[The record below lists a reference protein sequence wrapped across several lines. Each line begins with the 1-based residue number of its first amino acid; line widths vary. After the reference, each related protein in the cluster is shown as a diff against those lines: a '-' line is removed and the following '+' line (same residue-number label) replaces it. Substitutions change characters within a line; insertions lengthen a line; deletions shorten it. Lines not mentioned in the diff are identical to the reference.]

1 MNLLTGKAHRSK
13 ARNAVYSLLAWAQI
27 ILQVVLPLFSF
38 ASVSARAD
46 DQPRAHADTLPSSA
60 AVSATA
66 PDALPASATLSTVAT
81 SLSSSGAAGL
91 TGSARTAAAGYAA
104 SSAQTWLNQ
113 FGTAR
118 IQLNVDENGN
128 WDDSAFD
135 FLAPLY
141 DNKKSLL
148 FTQLGLRAPD
158 GRTTGNIGM
167 GVRTFYREDWMFGA
181 NVFMDDDFTGKNRR
195 IGIGAEAWTNNLKF
209 SANTYMGTTTWHQ
222 SRDFADYNEKPADGY
237 DIRAEGYL
245 PAWPQLGGKLM
256 YEQYYGENVALFDKD
271 HL

>member
-1 MNLLTGKAHRSK
+1 MPVVNITFSREQDAMNLLTGKAHRSK
-13 ARNAVYSLLAWAQI
+13 ARNAVYSLLAWVQI

-46 DQPRAHADTLPSSA
+46 DQPRTHADTLPSA
-60 AVSATA
+60 PAVSATA

-167 GVRTFYREDWMFGA
+167 GVRTSLWMMTLRVKIAASALVQKPGPIIL
-181 NVFMDDDFTGKNRR
+181 NSRQIPIWVPRR
-195 IGIGAEAWTNNLKF
+195 GI
-209 SANTYMGTTTWHQ
+209 
-222 SRDFADYNEKPADGY
+222 SRATSPIIMRNPLMVMIFAPKVISPRGRNWAG
-237 DIRAEGYL
+237 
-245 PAWPQLGGKLM
+245 
-256 YEQYYGENVALFDKD
+256 N
-271 HL
+271 

>member
-13 ARNAVYSLLAWAQI
+13 ARNAVYSLLAWVQI

-46 DQPRAHADTLPSSA
+46 DQPRTHADTLPSSA

-81 SLSSSGAAGL
+81 SLSSSGAAGI

-167 GVRTFYREDWMFGA
+167 GVRTFYRED
-181 NVFMDDDFTGKNRR
+181 
-195 IGIGAEAWTNNLKF
+195 
-209 SANTYMGTTTWHQ
+209 
-222 SRDFADYNEKPADGY
+222 
-237 DIRAEGYL
+237 
-245 PAWPQLGGKLM
+245 
-256 YEQYYGENVALFDKD
+256 
-271 HL
+271 